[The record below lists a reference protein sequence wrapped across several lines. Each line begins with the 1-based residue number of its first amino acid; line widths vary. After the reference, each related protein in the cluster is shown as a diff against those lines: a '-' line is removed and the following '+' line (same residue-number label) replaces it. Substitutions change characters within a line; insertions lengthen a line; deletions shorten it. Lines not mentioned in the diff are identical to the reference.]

1 VYDLGGGTFDVC
13 LLAKT
18 ATGFEILG
26 NPSGDALLG
35 GIDFDKAITAK
46 LSHDLSAL
54 FETAYLDDP
63 GLFRFQRDCAK
74 PRNRCRSMSPQSSR

>member
-1 VYDLGGGTFDVC
+1 VDDLGGGTFDVC
-13 LLAKT
+13 VLAKT

-46 LSHDLSAL
+46 LSHDKSVR
-54 FETAYLDDP
+54 FETAEPDDP
-63 GLFRFQRDCAK
+63 GFFRSQRG
-74 PRNRCRSMSPQSSR
+74 